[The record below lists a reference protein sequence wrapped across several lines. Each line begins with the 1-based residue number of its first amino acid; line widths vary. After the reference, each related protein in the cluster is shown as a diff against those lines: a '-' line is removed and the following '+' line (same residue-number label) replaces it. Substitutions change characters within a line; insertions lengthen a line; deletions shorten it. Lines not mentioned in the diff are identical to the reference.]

1 MVRWQQMQ
9 KNSAEINIQ
18 KHERTCE
25 HMENLV
31 RDNIAM
37 EIAWELSDNNILDED
52 NFSYDTAAIL
62 EYVRNIILEHLKD
75 VFPAVWHNILS
86 ISNNCYINRIRG
98 CL

>member
-1 MVRWQQMQ
+1 M
-9 KNSAEINIQ
+9 
-18 KHERTCE
+18 
-25 HMENLV
+25 V

-37 EIAWELSDNNILDED
+37 EIAIELLDNDILDEI

-86 ISNNCYINRIRG
+86 ISNNCYINRIRE